1 MFKVNDKDNR
11 YKWRRSGVFAA
22 NFEMPDGVRQR
33 VFLKQILKKKHE
45 KDCARKKSNHRLR
58 KITSGTKFIN
68 V

>member
-11 YKWRRSGVFAA
+11 CKWRRSGVFAA

-33 VFLKQILKKKHE
+33 VFLKQILKKKYE
-45 KDCARKKSNHRLR
+45 KDQNLR